1 MGNDLTR
8 ESQYLLYIMYSS
20 YLQDRKSGKA
30 IRDSRY
36 FDAEELHNQQ
46 FKSYDLEDFFELLRE
61 LDRHGYADIRYGN
74 NKPMKCSL
82 SDKAIRAGE
91 NKFKNQLNAVAD
103 GLIKIKK
110 IILPLS

>member
-8 ESQYLLYIMYSS
+8 ESQYLLYIMYRS

-36 FDAEELHNQQ
+36 FDPEELHNQQ
-46 FKSYDLEDFFELLRE
+46 FKSYDLEDFFGLLRE
-61 LDRHGYADIRYGN
+61 LDRHGYADILYGN
-74 NKPMKCSL
+74 NKPIRCSL

-110 IILPLS
+110 IILPLC

>member
-36 FDAEELHNQQ
+36 FDAEELG
-46 FKSYDLEDFFELLRE
+46 LE
-61 LDRHGYADIRYGN
+61 
-74 NKPMKCSL
+74 
-82 SDKAIRAGE
+82 
-91 NKFKNQLNAVAD
+91 
-103 GLIKIKK
+103 
-110 IILPLS
+110 

>member
-30 IRDSRY
+30 IR
-36 FDAEELHNQQ
+36 
-46 FKSYDLEDFFELLRE
+46 
-61 LDRHGYADIRYGN
+61 
-74 NKPMKCSL
+74 
-82 SDKAIRAGE
+82 AGE

-110 IILPLS
+110 IISPLS